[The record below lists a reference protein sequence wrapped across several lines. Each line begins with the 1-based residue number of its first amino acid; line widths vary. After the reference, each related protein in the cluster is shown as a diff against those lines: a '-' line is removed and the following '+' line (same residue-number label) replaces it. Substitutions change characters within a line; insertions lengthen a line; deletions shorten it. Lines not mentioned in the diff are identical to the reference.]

1 MKEQLT
7 NTNEI
12 VKEKLYTVVIP
23 ADDISPLLGVLCKNV
38 DNKIVVDIVD
48 ITQSE
53 HWKEMDKYKLTEDEI
68 KNYEVCNYWEYAEEV
83 KD

>member
-23 ADDISPLLGVLCKNV
+23 TDDISPLQGVLCRNV
-38 DNKIVVDIVD
+38 ENKIVVDI

-53 HWKEMDKYKLTEDEI
+53 PWKEMDKYKLTEDEI
-68 KNYEVCNYWEYAEEV
+68 KNYEVCNYWKYAEEV

>member
-23 ADDISPLLGVLCKNV
+23 TDDIFPLQAVLCRNV
-38 DNKIVVDIVD
+38 ENKIVVDI

-53 HWKEMDKYKLTEDEI
+53 RWKEMDKYKLTEDEI
-68 KNYEVCNYWEYAEEV
+68 KNYEVNNYWKYAEEV

>member
-23 ADDISPLLGVLCKNV
+23 TDISPLQGVLCKNV
-38 DNKIVVDIVD
+38 DNKIVVDIV
-48 ITQSE
+48 TQSE
-53 HWKEMDKYKLTEDEI
+53 RWKEMDKYKLTEDEI
-68 KNYEVCNYWEYAEEV
+68 KNYEVNNYWKYAEEV

>member
-12 VKEKLYTVVIP
+12 VKEKLYTVEIP
-23 ADDISPLLGVLCKNV
+23 TDDISPLQAVLCKNV
-38 DNKIVVDIVD
+38 DNKIVVDI
-48 ITQSE
+48 TQSKR
-53 HWKEMDKYKLTEDEI
+53 WKEMDKYKLTEDEI
-68 KNYEVCNYWEYAEEV
+68 KNYEVNDYWKYAEEV